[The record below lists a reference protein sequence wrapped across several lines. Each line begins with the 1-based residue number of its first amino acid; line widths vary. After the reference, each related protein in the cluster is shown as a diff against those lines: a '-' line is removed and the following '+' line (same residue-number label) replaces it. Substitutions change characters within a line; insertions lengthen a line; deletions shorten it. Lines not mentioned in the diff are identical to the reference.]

1 MTLETPAVEA
11 PTDKWSRLPAE
22 AVIRRTTES
31 LKARGVDVH
40 LVLNKQDAL
49 KLVLNLIPDG
59 ASIATGASVTLDEI
73 GLVQLLKS
81 GEHHWTN
88 LKQNIATEKDPAKRR
103 ELQVKATMADYFLG
117 SAHAV
122 AETGEIVF
130 ASASGSQIPAYA
142 FNAKNVIW
150 VVGSQ
155 KIVPDLEHAIQRV
168 REYSLAL
175 EHLQM
180 RKLGY
185 PGSMIGKMLIFEKE
199 ASSSPRK
206 LTMIF
211 VNERLGS

>member
-1 MTLETPAVEA
+1 MTLETPTVEA
-11 PTDKWSRLPAE
+11 AADKWSRLPDE
-22 AVIRRTTES
+22 AVIRRTMES

-40 LVLNKQDAL
+40 LALNKQDAL

-59 ASIATGASVTLDEI
+59 ASIASGASITLDEI
-73 GLVQLLKS
+73 GLVKLLKS
-81 GEHHWTN
+81 GEHHWNN

-150 VVGSQ
+150 VAGAQ
-155 KIVPDLEHAIQRV
+155 KIVPNLDQALERV
-168 REYSLAL
+168 RKYSLAQ
-175 EHLQM
+175 ESARM
-180 RKLGY
+180 RKAGY
-185 PGSMIGKMLIFEKE
+185 
-199 ASSSPRK
+199 
-206 LTMIF
+206 
-211 VNERLGS
+211 